1 MFAPRYQVKINE
13 KVIIILILDLIGSLK
28 GIERIG
34 N

>member
-13 KVIIILILDLIGSLK
+13 KVITILILDLIGSLK